1 MHRVRNLPTLL
12 VLAALAAGTTACA
25 LISQAMAPPP
35 TTSLDVVSYNIRHG
49 QGMDDRVDL
58 QRTAAVLLAQTPD
71 IVALQEVD
79 DRVQRSGRVDQ
90 ARELGRL
97 LGLKHAFGAFM
108 DFQGGRYGMATLSR
122 FPILSSWSI
131 ALPDGSE
138 PRIALATEIELPNRA
153 RIVAVNVHFDW
164 LDDDN
169 DRYRQAVAL
178 ARVLD
183 TLSLPYIVLGDF
195 NDQRNSR
202 TLRIF
207 QDMAVE
213 LRKPSDDRFTFS
225 STNPTKEIDHVF
237 VGPERPWRIGRIAV
251 IDEKVASDHR
261 PLIATIEHTKGR

>member
-1 MHRVRNLPTLL
+1 MRRVRTVPTLL
-12 VLAALAAGTTACA
+12 LLAAVGAGTTACA
-25 LISQAMAPPP
+25 LISQAMAAPA
-35 TTSLDVVSYNIRHG
+35 TTSLDVMSYNIRHG
-49 QGMDDRVDL
+49 RGVDDRVDL
-58 QRTAAVLLAQTPD
+58 ERTAAVLRLQMPD

-79 DRVQRSGRVDQ
+79 ERVERSGRVDQ
-90 ARELGRL
+90 AWELGRML
-97 LGLKHAFGAFM
+97 RMQHAFGAFM
-108 DFQGGRYGMATLSR
+108 DYQGGRYGMATLSR
-122 FPILSSWSI
+122 FPIVSSWSI

-138 PRIALATEIELPNRA
+138 PRVALATEIELPNRA
-153 RIVAVNVHFDW
+153 RVVAVNVHFDW

-213 LRKPSDDRFTFS
+213 LRKPSADRYTFS
-225 STNPTKEIDHVF
+225 STSPTKEIDHIF
-237 VGPERPWRIGRIAV
+237 VGPERPWRIESIGV

-261 PLIATIEHTKGR
+261 PVFATIVHTKGR

>member
-1 MHRVRNLPTLL
+1 MRQIRRWTPMLML
-12 VLAALAAGTTACA
+12 VALAAGTGACA
-25 LISQAMAPPP
+25 LLKQAMAAPP
-35 TTSLDVVSYNIRHG
+35 TTSLEVVSYNIRHG
-49 QGMDDRVDL
+49 RGVDDRVDL
-58 QRTAAVLLAQTPD
+58 ERTASVLRPQLPD

-79 DRVQRSGRVDQ
+79 ERVQRSGRVDQ
-90 ARELGRL
+90 ARELGRM
-97 LGLKHAFGAFM
+97 LGMQHAFGAFM
-108 DFQGGRYGMATLSR
+108 DYQGGRYGMATLSR
-122 FPILSSWSI
+122 HPIIASWSI
-131 ALPDGSE
+131 ELPAGSE
-138 PRIALATEIELPNRA
+138 PRVALATEIELPNRA

-207 QDMAVE
+207 QDMTVE

-237 VGPERPWRIGRIAV
+237 VGPERPWRIQGITV

-261 PLIATIEHTKGR
+261 PVVATIEHTKDR